1 MRNFLKKSNTENS
14 AGGWRLAAGGWRLAA
29 GGWRLAAGGWR
40 LAAGGLVLAALSAC
54 GGGGAGS
61 SEANNSANTQIIKNA
76 PLTVNAG
83 LNTGVTVL
91 SSSDSIA
98 WKVITR
104 LTSDPDSPATL
115 LQAPLEAVVAENDV
129 LIHNQTAYKV
139 ASVKTSSDGTKLV
152 YVGQPNIGEVFSTFE
167 MAGDLP
173 MGKFEQ
179 IQAPQNQKTTSS
191 GLVGWKQTGSFEYQK
206 ETIRVSNK
214 VETVTEIRWPESASE
229 IKSDDYDPSALAELG
244 SCFKVTTDKR
254 EVEDDGKKLEVF
266 GFKVAFTCA
275 NIKSS
280 SGQASVGVGAA
291 FDFGVYPKRTFKPGF
306 NLINPSTYKTGIE
319 QSFYTTFSGNVNAT
333 AKAELSKIFRL
344 LSVKTNFI
352 IAVGVVPVTVTIW
365 TPLDL
370 ILQAELE
377 GKAKI
382 ETSYIGKLLINEMG
396 VNWTT
401 LQPFTNKFDELVSAK
416 VSASVTPYLRPGLGI
431 AVWGMT
437 PFSFH
442 PKVGVKMEYES
453 DVLLDCSKLS
463 FTVLAG
469 LDVVLVPNIWIQVG
483 SLYGEA
489 KRTKEIFAPMDFGK
503 KEFSNNANSCNKPK
517 AVISQFDSNLTA
529 PYTSKIL
536 NDGEIRVDALGYFQG
551 GLNLM
556 ATGSL
561 WADNYKWEIV
571 GSLGQAKVVSSST
584 SYYLTKADLDSV
596 AFPVSVRLTVANG
609 SLLQQISTTEVR
621 LVGNKAPIVDG
632 LAISDGD
639 VYKLSSFADDLD
651 GQIVQIQWSDSL
663 AGKAVWNAKNQNVI
677 TVPVSEMKTVVSS
690 GALPLLKLK
699 VWDNTGETAE
709 KYIQAQLV
717 CSLPKVADSTGMA
730 CILSSPVVT
739 AFTPVA
745 AAQVGITTTFNI
757 TGTNLPAT
765 DHLDI
770 TLDGCANIQ
779 FVSQSA
785 TQHQFTCNPNVAGTL
800 TAVIRTLP
808 GTTPLGSFP
817 VVVSTAPSAATFL
830 VPGNLIPGATLQ
842 VPAYATNCT
851 FKATGAWSAGPNA
864 PLASQTA
871 AGDVSGNAVS
881 LTSRGVPVPLAPV
894 GSLVVKRSSTGLR
907 EFVGAFNS
915 ISVTAQESLQFMMND
930 ATDAGYT
937 DLNTGAV
944 SVAWSCTSGIDVPAV
959 NFVRG
964 LNVALIANGQ
974 GYDALANAPPYGAT
988 ANAAEWD
995 FTVPTAG
1002 NYELVAIYA
1011 AALSRPATISFNG
1024 VVAFPNALAAITGG
1038 WFPADRQAI
1047 SQGFVNLP
1055 AGAVTMRVARGDV
1068 FPHIKGFILIPKTP

>member
-1 MRNFLKKSNTENS
+1 
-14 AGGWRLAAGGWRLAA
+14 
-29 GGWRLAAGGWR
+29 
-40 LAAGGLVLAALSAC
+40 
-54 GGGGAGS
+54 
-61 SEANNSANTQIIKNA
+61 
-76 PLTVNAG
+76 
-83 LNTGVTVL
+83 L

-139 ASVKTSSDGTKLV
+139 ASVKISSDGTKLV

-179 IQAPQNQKTTSS
+179 IQAPQNQKATNS

-229 IKSDDYDPSALAELG
+229 IKNDDYDPSALAELG

-266 GFKVAFTCA
+266 GFKVAFTCT

-280 SGQASVGVGAA
+280 SGQSSVGIGAA

-319 QSFYTTFSGNVNAT
+319 QSFYTTFSGNVNAA

-382 ETSYIGKLLINEMG
+382 ETSYVGKLLINDMG

-442 PKVGVKMEYES
+442 PKIGVKMEYES

-463 FTVLAG
+463 FTALAG

-536 NDGEIRVDALGYFQG
+536 NNGEIRVDTLGYFQG
-551 GLNLM
+551 GVNLM
-556 ATGSL
+556 ASGSL

-632 LAISDGD
+632 LAISDGE

-651 GQIVQIQWSDSL
+651 GQIVQIQWSDTL
-663 AGKAVWNAKNQNVI
+663 TGKAVWNARNQNAF

-690 GALPLLKLK
+690 GALPILKLK

-717 CSLPKVADSTGMA
+717 CSLPKVADSTGTT

-757 TGTNLPAT
+757 TGINLPAT

-770 TLDGCANIQ
+770 TFNGCANIQ

-785 TQHQFTCNPNVAGTL
+785 AQHQFTCTPNVAGTL

-817 VVVSTAPSAATFL
+817 IAVSAVPQLAGTFTVFAAEELGTTFTAPSGSSVCSF
-830 VPGNLIPGATLQ
+830 
-842 VPAYATNCT
+842 
-851 FKATGAWSAGPNA
+851 NA
-864 PLASQTA
+864 
-871 AGDVSGNAVS
+871 SGNWREVS
-881 LTSRGVPVPLAPV
+881 HANYGPDGIGFAHPSTYLPSA
-894 GSLVVKRSSTGLR
+894 SLG
-907 EFVGAFNS
+907 
-915 ISVTAQESLQFMMND
+915 
-930 ATDAGYT
+930 
-937 DLNTGAV
+937 
-944 SVAWSCTSGIDVPAV
+944 
-959 NFVRG
+959 
-964 LNVALIANGQ
+964 ALIAQNHG
-974 GYDALANAPPYGAT
+974 
-988 ANAAEWD
+988 
-995 FTVPTAG
+995 V
-1002 NYELVAIYA
+1002 YA
-1011 AALSRPATISFNG
+1011 SIGSFGTLNF
-1024 VVAFPNALAAITGG
+1024 FPNESSRFLFNDVPGSYGPTGG
-1038 WFPADRQAI
+1038 N
-1047 SQGFVNLP
+1047 SGSVVVNYSCQ
-1055 AGAVTMRVARGDV
+1055 
-1068 FPHIKGFILIPKTP
+1068 